1 MKLNAYA
8 AAMVCFIGFGSGC
21 VMAQSASPPKI
32 TPAGE
37 AKYGDTKVL
46 EAGAKI
52 LQSNSPLKGFDVYLD
67 GFHPMKDKPE
77 IQMEAH
83 HYCHQVN

>member
-1 MKLNAYA
+1 MKVTAYMA
-8 AAMVCFIGFGSGC
+8 AAICVVGLGSGC
-21 VMAQSASPPKI
+21 VAIAQSGSPPK
-32 TPAGE
+32 TMPAGE
-37 AKYGDTKVL
+37 SKLGDTKAL
-46 EAGAKI
+46 EVGAKI

-83 HYCHQVN
+83 H